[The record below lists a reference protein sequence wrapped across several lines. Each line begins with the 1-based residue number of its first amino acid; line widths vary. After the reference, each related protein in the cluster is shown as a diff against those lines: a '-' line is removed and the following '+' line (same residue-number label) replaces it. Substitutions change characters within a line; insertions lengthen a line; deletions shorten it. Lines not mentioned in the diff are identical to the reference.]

1 MTPQQQSQLIEG
13 YFEGTLTTDQ
23 KKQFKELRRHDPDFA
38 KEAKIYQ
45 KIEHGFKGLHLE
57 HLQHQ
62 MNNWESG
69 QKDTKVVELPARG
82 SWVKY
87 MSIAAAI
94 AIMIATPFIYQNM
107 NSNPYEQYFQANA
120 DYANDL
126 VSLRGSNSV
135 TSNDIELKNQGFLA
149 YRQNDYPTAIVLLED
164 YTQRATDDYQAQLV
178 LGIAALAVSD
188 ENTAINQFD
197 NILRSNDANTKQ
209 DAQWF
214 WALAQYKAKNTAASK
229 KMLTKIIASTTHI
242 HYQEAKDFLNAID

>member
-38 KEAKIYQ
+38 KEVKIYQ
-45 KIEHGFKGLHLE
+45 KIERGFKGLHLD
-57 HLQHQ
+57 HLQNQ
-62 MNNWESG
+62 MNSWESG
-69 QKDTKVVELPARG
+69 QKETKVVELPARG

-87 MSIAAAI
+87 ISIAAAI
-94 AIMIATPFIYQNM
+94 AIMITTPFIYQNM
-107 NSNPYEQYFQANA
+107 NSNPYEQYFQASA
-120 DYANDL
+120 DYATDL
-126 VSLRGSNSV
+126 VSLRGSTVS
-135 TSNDIELKNQGFLA
+135 SSDIELKNQGFLA
-149 YRQNDYPTAIVLLED
+149 YQQNNYQTAIVLLED
-164 YTQRATDDYQAQLV
+164 YTQRATDDYQARLV
-178 LGIAALAVSD
+178 LGIAALAISD
-188 ENTAINQFD
+188 ENAAIHQFD

-242 HYQEAKDFLNAID
+242 HHQQAKDFLNAID